1 MDPKNIWAERVLWR
15 FPSEI
20 LIFPKAQNT
29 CLLGV
34 ACIFF
39 FLFETIKIRVALVL
53 GPRCPGLFCQVI
65 LQVRLMMILFTMNSP
80 VKTFPLVLISAEGR
94 KGRQKSLI
102 TCTHITKWRITR
114 TWQRM
119 QRVLRPSLRAGRPAH
134 LTRSI
139 SQLPCRQN
147 AFALCAHCCG
157 TEGTRAL
164 APCRERDARAT
175 GLCHCVCLTGSGRTS
190 VVDPSVSRGYLEV
203 NE

>member
-39 FLFETIKIRVALVL
+39 FLFETIKIRVALML

-65 LQVRLMMILFTMNSP
+65 LQVRLMMILFTMISP

-94 KGRQKSLI
+94 QGRQKPHNMYAHYKMANN
-102 TCTHITKWRITR
+102 THMTAHAA
-114 TWQRM
+114 
-119 QRVLRPSLRAGRPAH
+119 RPP
-134 LTRSI
+134 
-139 SQLPCRQN
+139 P
-147 AFALCAHCCG
+147 
-157 TEGTRAL
+157 
-164 APCRERDARAT
+164 
-175 GLCHCVCLTGSGRTS
+175 
-190 VVDPSVSRGYLEV
+190 
-203 NE
+203 